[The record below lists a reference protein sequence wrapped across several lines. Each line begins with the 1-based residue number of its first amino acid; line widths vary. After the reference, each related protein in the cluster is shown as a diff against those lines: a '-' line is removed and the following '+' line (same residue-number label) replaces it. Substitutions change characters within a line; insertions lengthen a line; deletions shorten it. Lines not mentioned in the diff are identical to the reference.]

1 MFYTKLIIGM
11 FLFLSIF
18 PLNGQDFTK
27 SFSSLIKKRPKT
39 KRLANQKHH
48 LKYCVGLIENDTK
61 HEIKVQLK
69 KQPMIKLFN
78 HNL

>member
-1 MFYTKLIIGM
+1 MFYPKLIIGV

-18 PLNGQDFTK
+18 PLNGQDLTK

-48 LKYCVGLIENDTK
+48 LEYCAGLIENDTK
-61 HEIKVQLK
+61 HEIKVHMK
-69 KQPMIKLFN
+69 KPANDEEL
-78 HNL
+78 